1 MNNKIIGYAAAI
13 IIGIGFIMMAASN
26 TLNSE
31 VASVLQAVLGAVFI
45 VAGIIKI
52 VSELKRND

>member
-1 MNNKIIGYAAAI
+1 MNRKIIGYAAVI
-13 IIGIGFIMMAASN
+13 VIGFIMMAVSN

-45 VAGIIKI
+45 CH
-52 VSELKRND
+52 NY